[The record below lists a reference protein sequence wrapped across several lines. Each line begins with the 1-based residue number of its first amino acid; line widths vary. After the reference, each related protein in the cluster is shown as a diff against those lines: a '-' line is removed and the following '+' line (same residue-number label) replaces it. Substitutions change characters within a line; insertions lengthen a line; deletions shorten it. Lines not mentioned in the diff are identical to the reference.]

1 MTLNFKIFYFR
12 QLNSN
17 TIPSSKN
24 NIMNVLNI
32 LYYLKRR
39 LLDMYQTLLL
49 AKKTSK
55 DDYTTHMRFVLL
67 GMGVVGAMGFTIK
80 LIGEFLT
87 S

>member
-1 MTLNFKIFYFR
+1 M
-12 QLNSN
+12 
-17 TIPSSKN
+17 
-24 NIMNVLNI
+24 NI
-32 LYYLKRR
+32 LQIIPFIKRR

-55 DDYTTHMRFVLL
+55 DDYLTHMRFILL
-67 GMGVVGAMGFTIK
+67 GIGVVGAMGFTIK

>member
-1 MTLNFKIFYFR
+1 MKI
-12 QLNSN
+12 
-17 TIPSSKN
+17 
-24 NIMNVLNI
+24 LNI
-32 LYYLKRR
+32 ISYLRRR

-67 GMGVVGAMGFTIK
+67 GMGVVGAIGFTMK

-87 S
+87 NKPV

>member
-1 MTLNFKIFYFR
+1 MIDIISF
-12 QLNSN
+12 
-17 TIPSSKN
+17 
-24 NIMNVLNI
+24 
-32 LYYLKRR
+32 LKRR

-55 DDYTTHMRFVLL
+55 DDYTTHMRFILL

-87 S
+87 SK

>member
-1 MTLNFKIFYFR
+1 M
-12 QLNSN
+12 SG
-17 TIPSSKN
+17 SKD
-24 NIMNVLNI
+24 NIMKILNI
-32 LYYLKRR
+32 ISYLRRR

-67 GMGVVGAMGFTIK
+67 GMGVVGAIGFTIK

-87 S
+87 NKPV

>member
-1 MTLNFKIFYFR
+1 M
-12 QLNSN
+12 
-17 TIPSSKN
+17 
-24 NIMNVLNI
+24 NI
-32 LYYLKRR
+32 LQIIPFLKRR

-55 DDYTTHMRFVLL
+55 DDYLTHMRFILL

>member
-1 MTLNFKIFYFR
+1 MKILNLI
-12 QLNSN
+12 S
-17 TIPSSKN
+17 
-24 NIMNVLNI
+24 
-32 LYYLKRR
+32 YLRRR

-67 GMGVVGAMGFTIK
+67 GMGVVGAIGFTIK

-87 S
+87 NKPV

>member
-1 MTLNFKIFYFR
+1 MDILKI
-12 QLNSN
+12 
-17 TIPSSKN
+17 IPF
-24 NIMNVLNI
+24 
-32 LYYLKRR
+32 LKRR

-55 DDYTTHMRFVLL
+55 DDYMTHMRFILL

>member
-1 MTLNFKIFYFR
+1 MI
-12 QLNSN
+12 
-17 TIPSSKN
+17 
-24 NIMNVLNI
+24 NIISFLR
-32 LYYLKRR
+32 RR

-67 GMGVVGAMGFTIK
+67 GMGVVGAIGFTIK

-87 S
+87 SK

>member
-1 MTLNFKIFYFR
+1 MI
-12 QLNSN
+12 
-17 TIPSSKN
+17 
-24 NIMNVLNI
+24 NIISFLR
-32 LYYLKRR
+32 RR

-67 GMGVVGAMGFTIK
+67 GMGVVGAMGFIMK

-87 S
+87 SK